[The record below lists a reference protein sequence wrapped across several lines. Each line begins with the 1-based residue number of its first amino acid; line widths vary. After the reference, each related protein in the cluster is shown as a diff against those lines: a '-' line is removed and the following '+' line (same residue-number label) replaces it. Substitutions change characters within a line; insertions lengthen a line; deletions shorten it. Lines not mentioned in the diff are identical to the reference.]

1 VVKNDLKNDL
11 IEYRELEFDYIS
23 TFLETYRLS
32 PSDLN
37 TFLEE
42 PMDFLKRAIF
52 KYPFID
58 NQFTVFGKVYHS
70 SLEFFYL
77 EYKKE

>member
-1 VVKNDLKNDL
+1 MKNDL
-11 IEYRELEFDYIS
+11 IQYNALEFDYIT
-23 TFLETYRLS
+23 TFLETYKLS

-42 PMDFLKRAIF
+42 PMEFLNRAVF

-58 NQFTVFGKVYHS
+58 NQFTIFGKVYHRT
-70 SLEFFYL
+70 LELFYL
-77 EYKKE
+77 KYKAE

>member
-1 VVKNDLKNDL
+1 M
-11 IEYRELEFDYIS
+11 EYRELEFDYIQ
-23 TFLETYRLS
+23 TFLETYKLS

-42 PMDFLKRAIF
+42 PMEFLNRAVF

-58 NQFTVFGKVYHS
+58 NQFTIFGKVYHRT
-70 SLEFFYL
+70 LELFYL
-77 EYKKE
+77 KYKSE